1 MGIAGIHA
9 IYGGNICS
17 VYYTTPQAILK
28 HKLDQIHSWKSRWE
42 VSPVLQDTIDCEYL
56 STLFESHI
64 QFSKV
69 FFCFL
74 NFILYN

>member
-28 HKLDQIHSWKSRWE
+28 HKLDQIHYIE
-42 VSPVLQDTIDCEYL
+42 VSLGGVSCIAG
-56 STLFESHI
+56 H
-64 QFSKV
+64 
-69 FFCFL
+69 
-74 NFILYN
+74 N